1 MSEDLHSTNVDPDE
15 ADELP
20 EGSDGR
26 EAENAEAAAGEAAA
40 EGDGGEAVEAEEEE
54 ILDPLEKAEREATE
68 WRDRAMRTQAELENF
83 RKRMTRE
90 RGEAIQ
96 YANARLIEDLL
107 PVLDNFEMGLKA
119 AKMESEESMIYQGMN
134 MVHSQTQDFLRDH
147 GVVAIDS
154 VGKAFDPTCH
164 EAVEQQFS
172 DEVEEGHVIAELR
185 RGFRM
190 AERLLRAANVIVS
203 KGPDKGEG
211 DQAATEPEEGS

>member
-1 MSEDLHSTNVDPDE
+1 MSEDLHSTNVDPNE
-15 ADELP
+15 VDELP
-20 EGSDGR
+20 EGSEGH
-26 EAENAEAAAGEAAA
+26 EAEDVEAAAAAAADGDGQEAA
-40 EGDGGEAVEAEEEE
+40 AEEEE
-54 ILDPLEKAEREATE
+54 ILDPLEKAQQEAAE

-96 YANARLIEDLL
+96 YANARLIEELL

-154 VGKAFDPTCH
+154 IGKAFDPTCH
-164 EAVEQQFS
+164 EAVEQQFN
-172 DEVEEGHVIAELR
+172 DDVEEGHVIAELR

-203 KGPDKGEG
+203 KGPDNGEG
-211 DQAATEPEEGS
+211 DQAATDSEEAS

>member
-1 MSEDLHSTNVDPDE
+1 
-15 ADELP
+15 
-20 EGSDGR
+20 
-26 EAENAEAAAGEAAA
+26 
-40 EGDGGEAVEAEEEE
+40 
-54 ILDPLEKAEREATE
+54 
-68 WRDRAMRTQAELENF
+68 
-83 RKRMTRE
+83 
-90 RGEAIQ
+90 
-96 YANARLIEDLL
+96 
-107 PVLDNFEMGLKA
+107 
-119 AKMESEESMIYQGMN
+119 MIYQGMN